1 MNLSGKGLRW
11 ATNGFEQSKPDTPR
25 IVQSGATVELVSPT
39 AGEIK
44 GWDKKDWGRRVKVD
58 RTLMR
63 HKPKTTM
70 LSFCPA
76 AR

>member
-1 MNLSGKGLRW
+1 MDSSNPSLIRPGSFK
-11 ATNGFEQSKPDTPR
+11 
-25 IVQSGATVELVSPT
+25 SGATVELVSPT

-44 GWDKKDWGRRVKVD
+44 GWDKKDWGRPVKVD

-63 HKPKTTM
+63 RKSQTTT

>member
-1 MNLSGKGLRW
+1 MPARLS
-11 ATNGFEQSKPDTPR
+11 T
-25 IVQSGATVELVSPT
+25 LVSPT

-44 GWDKKDWGRRVKVD
+44 GWDKKDWGRPVKVD

-63 HKPKTTM
+63 HKPQTTT

>member
-1 MNLSGKGLRW
+1 MDSSNPSLIRPGSFK
-11 ATNGFEQSKPDTPR
+11 A
-25 IVQSGATVELVSPT
+25 GATVELVSPT

-44 GWDKKDWGRRVKVD
+44 GWDKKDWGRPVKVD

-63 HKPKTTM
+63 HKPQTTT